1 MMEAIEMERNG
12 WKIAKVEE
20 FPSGARRFYAEH
32 PDGRKAVFVIYCDGW
47 MGDPV
52 IYRRAPQ
59 TDGLRRPGLILFL
72 RKLAEGVS
80 A

>member
-1 MMEAIEMERNG
+1 MERNG
-12 WKIAKVEE
+12 WKIAKMEGL
-20 FPSGARRFYAEH
+20 SGARRFYAEH
-32 PDGRKAVFVIYCDGW
+32 VDGRKAVFVIYRDGW

-52 IYRRAPQ
+52 IYRQAPQ
-59 TDGLRRPGLILFL
+59 TDGLRRPGLIPFF